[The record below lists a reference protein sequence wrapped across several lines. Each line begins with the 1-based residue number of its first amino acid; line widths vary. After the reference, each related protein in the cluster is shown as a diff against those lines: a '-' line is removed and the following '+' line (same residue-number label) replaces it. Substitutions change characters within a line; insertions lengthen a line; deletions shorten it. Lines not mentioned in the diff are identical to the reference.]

1 MSYSIEQTDAQLLGT
16 TAAIAYRLSFH
27 QAAQHIVHVE
37 MSIAGGGAA
46 EIVAALPNWIPG
58 SYKVRD
64 FPAGQ
69 GDVAAFGPAGEPLE
83 ITWLSKSR
91 LRIAAG
97 GAPVTLRYTFYGHER
112 TVRQTH
118 INRNHAFINPANCL
132 MYVEGREG
140 EIHHVAIEHPW
151 AKVSTALSP
160 VRPGVWGALNYD
172 ILADSPIE
180 AGDHYV
186 HIYERHGAVHEVA
199 ITGAG
204 DFDPAW
210 VAEQTARIIDHAIW
224 MWGSLP
230 YDRYVFIIQLLPG
243 QYGGLEHARSSVNM
257 FDAEIFND
265 RKKVTKLLV
274 LLCHEYFHLWNVKRI
289 RPAELGPFDYSTE
302 NYTRMLWL
310 AEGVTS
316 YYDNLSA
323 YRCGFHARGE
333 YLAALAEDHL
343 SRLLDVPGRRA
354 MSIKDSSFLSWVKLY
369 MPTPDS
375 TNRFPSYYLKGGVI
389 FMLLDMW
396 IIARTECAKSLDDGM
411 RALMGRYEADPAHGV
426 TEGEFIAIVSSAV
439 GVEIGG
445 PLREWLNGTDEL
457 PIAETVRLVGLEW
470 RVRAAAAAP
479 TFGDALAYQQ
489 AFPTRWLGMAVE
501 DAKGGVKITRVVRDS
516 PAEAAG
522 IGAEDELIALNG
534 RRVASAAQFSAFLRG
549 LAGEATL
556 RITAASE
563 GRLYEADLA
572 PIARDEYELVERTDA
587 TDEERRRLEAW
598 LKRP

>member
-16 TAAIAYRLSFH
+16 TAAIGYRLSFH

-37 MSIAGGGAA
+37 MFVANGAA
-46 EIVAALPNWIPG
+46 DLVAATPNWIPG

-64 FPAGQ
+64 FSACQ
-69 GDVAAFGPAGEPLE
+69 ADVAAFGPAGERLE
-83 ITWLSKSR
+83 ITWLSKNR
-91 LRIAAG
+91 LHVAAG
-97 GAPVTLRYTFYGHER
+97 GADVTLRYIYYGHER

-132 MYVEGREG
+132 MYVEGRQG
-140 EIHHVAIEHPW
+140 EIHHVAMEHPW
-151 AKVSTALSP
+151 ANVSTALSP
-160 VRPGVWGALNYD
+160 VRTGVWGALNYD
-172 ILADSPIE
+172 VLADSPIE

-186 HIYERHGAVHEVA
+186 QVYERHGAVHEVA

-204 DFDPAW
+204 DFDRAW
-210 VAEQTARIIDHAIW
+210 LAEQTVRIVDHAVW
-224 MWGSLP
+224 MWGRLP

-257 FDAEIFND
+257 FDSEIFND
-265 RKKVTKLLV
+265 RKKAVKLLA

-289 RPAELGPFDYSTE
+289 RPAELGPFDYNTE

-316 YYDNLSA
+316 YYDDLIA
-323 YRCGFHARGE
+323 YRCGFHARAE
-333 YLAALAEDHL
+333 YLAAIADEHL
-343 SRLLDVPGRRA
+343 TRLLDVPGRRA

-369 MPTPDS
+369 MPTADS
-375 TNRFPSYYLKGGVI
+375 PNRFPSYYLKGGVI

-396 IIARTECAKSLDDGM
+396 IIARTECGRSLDDGM
-411 RALMGRYEADPAHGV
+411 RALMARYGADPAHGV
-426 TEGEFIAIVSSAV
+426 TEEEFIAIVSGAV
-439 GVEIGG
+439 GVDIGE
-445 PLREWLNGTDEL
+445 PLRAWLNGTDEL

-470 RVRAAAAAP
+470 RVRATATDQ
-479 TFGDALAYQQ
+479 TFGDALPYQP
-489 AFPTRWLGMAVE
+489 AARMPWLGIAVE
-501 DAKGGVKITRVVRDS
+501 EGKPGLKIARVLRGS

-522 IGAEDELIALNG
+522 IGADDELIALNG
-534 RRVASAAQFSAFLRG
+534 GRVASSAQFSAFLRG
-549 LAGEATL
+549 MVVGAPV

-563 GRLYEADLA
+563 GRLYETEVA
-572 PIARDEYELVERTDA
+572 PIARDEYELVERADA